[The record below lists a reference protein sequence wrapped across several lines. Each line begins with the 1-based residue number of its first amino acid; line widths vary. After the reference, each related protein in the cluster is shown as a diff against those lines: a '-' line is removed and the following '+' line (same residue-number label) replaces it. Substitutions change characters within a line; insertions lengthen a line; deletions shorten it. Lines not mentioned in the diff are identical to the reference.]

1 MKRLLATGLSHSYGG
16 RLVLHALNF
25 EVNPGEV
32 VGLLGPNG
40 AGKSTAIELIAGIIP
55 AQCGSVQ
62 LGESKLDGM
71 RAWERVREGLA
82 YLPQDASVLRNCT
95 VRENLRIAAEVG
107 GFTPEQVDQHI
118 ETAGLLPVAHQR
130 AGLLS
135 GGERRRLEITRCLMT
150 NPQVFL
156 MDEPFAGVDP
166 VGIEGIQQTI
176 VELAANGIAI
186 LLTDHAVHATLRVCD
201 RAIILDQGSVMAMG
215 CPEEIVA
222 NQVVRDRYLGSGFC
236 L

>member
-1 MKRLLATGLSHSYGG
+1 MRLSATGLSHSFDG

-25 EVNPGEV
+25 EVNPGEI

-40 AGKSTAIELIAGIIP
+40 AGKSTAIGLIAGDIP
-55 AQCGSVQ
+55 LQRGSVQ
-62 LGESKLDGM
+62 LGENKMDGL
-71 RAWERVREGLA
+71 RAWERVRKGLA
-82 YLPQDASVLRNCT
+82 YLPQEASVLRACT
-95 VRENLRIAAEVG
+95 VRENLLIAAEVSG
-107 GFTPEQVDQHI
+107 LSVEQVDRQI
-118 ETAGLLPVAHQR
+118 EASGLQAVAHNR
-130 AGLLS
+130 AGTLS
-135 GGERRRLEITRCLMT
+135 GGERRRTEIARCLMT
-150 NPQVFL
+150 NPHVLL

-166 VGIEGIQQTI
+166 VGVEGLQRTI
-176 VELAANGIAI
+176 RSLAVQGMAV

-222 NQVVRDRYLGSGFC
+222 NQMVRDRYLGSHFF